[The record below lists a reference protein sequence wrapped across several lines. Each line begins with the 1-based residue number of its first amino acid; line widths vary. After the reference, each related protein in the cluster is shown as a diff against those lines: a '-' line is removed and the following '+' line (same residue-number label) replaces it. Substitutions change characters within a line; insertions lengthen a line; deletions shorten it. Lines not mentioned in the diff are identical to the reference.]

1 MRAKEAVDM
10 EAKAAQRSVEKQL
23 RLLER
28 AQEVE
33 MSLRS
38 QIVCGFIVP
47 ATFCSHL
54 PQTANEKGLTAL
66 KNNTL
71 DLQNQLATVVA
82 EKTQLELRLQ
92 QSQNALAEAQQIM
105 HQRVAEANAEKEARA
120 KLQDEADGQMKTIKK
135 LKERQDAVAAA
146 SQTGM
151 SDHEWAITQ
160 ERDKLLVSSSI
171 CTLIF
176 VLTCSRNCSNALVA
190 NKTSSNRLLSNACTV
205 RCSICRTDV
214 Y

>member
-1 MRAKEAVDM
+1 MD
-10 EAKAAQRSVEKQL
+10 
-23 RLLER
+23 
-28 AQEVE
+28 
-33 MSLRS
+33 SLY
-38 QIVCGFIVP
+38 VP

-66 KNNTL
+66 KNNAL

-105 HQRVAEANAEKEARA
+105 HQRVAEASAEKEARA
-120 KLQDEADGQMKTIKK
+120 KLQDDADGQMKTIKK

-160 ERDKLLVSSSI
+160 ERDKLLVSPSI
-171 CTLIF
+171 YTLIF
-176 VLTCSRNCSNALVA
+176 VLICSRNCSSALVA

-205 RCSICRTDV
+205 RCSICPTDV

>member
-38 QIVCGFIVP
+38 QI
-47 ATFCSHL
+47 
-54 PQTANEKGLTAL
+54 TANEKGLTAL
-66 KNNTL
+66 KNNAL

-105 HQRVAEANAEKEARA
+105 HQRVAEASAEKEART

-160 ERDKLLVSSSI
+160 ERDKLLKLLKCSCCEQNFKQQVIVKCMHTFCKQCLEQRIASRQRKCPACGLAFAKEDI
-171 CTLIF
+171 QTL
-176 VLTCSRNCSNALVA
+176 
-190 NKTSSNRLLSNACTV
+190 
-205 RCSICRTDV
+205 
-214 Y
+214 YWQ